1 MPFLRSGSAP
11 ATPAAA
17 LAVLLALGT
26 LLAGSPAQ
34 AQSGRRGDP
43 NSSTRYQESAY
54 DEIARLLGAG
64 LPQEAL
70 DKLAPRL
77 QARPADPQLRFLE
90 GASLS
95 QLGRADEAIVIYTA
109 LTRDYPELP
118 EPHNNLAVLHAAQ
131 GRLDEARAELETALR
146 LSPGYATAYQNLGDV
161 HAQLAGRAWT
171 RALELDPANPALRPR
186 LQALRQLPL
195 APAAR

>member
-1 MPFLRSGSAP
+1 MPFPRSGSVP
-11 ATPAAA
+11 AIPAAA
-17 LAVLLALGT
+17 LAVLLALGS
-26 LLAGSPAQ
+26 LLAGSQAR
-34 AQSGRRGDP
+34 AQSGANGNP
-43 NSSTRYQESAY
+43 NNSARQQENAY

-64 LPQEAL
+64 LPQDAL
-70 DKLAPRL
+70 DQLAPRL
-77 QARPADPQLRFLE
+77 QARPADPQLRFLQ
-90 GASLS
+90 GVGLS
-95 QLGRADEAIVIYTA
+95 QLGRADEAIGIYTT

-131 GRLDEARAELETALR
+131 GRLDAARAELETALR

-161 HAQLAGRAWT
+161 QAQLAGRAWA

-186 LQALRQLPL
+186 LQILRQLPL